1 MKSEP
6 MKPEQ
11 AARLLNAYVDRELDL
26 ATTLEFEAHLAN
38 DPAARAAVEDLTRL
52 STAVRADATY
62 FAAPA
67 RLAALSALSGES
79 ETAGNGRKPRF
90 AGPTS
95 IRWWLPGSAALKLA
109 AGFAAGVLLAV
120 AVISLGRQP
129 GHETRV
135 GNDVVAAH
143 VRATLGNRLT
153 DVASSDQHTVK
164 PWLSSRLDYSPPV
177 QDLAANGFE
186 LSGGRLDYIDGRVVA
201 GLVYRHRQH
210 VIDVFV
216 WPSSED
222 QALRVSARDGFNM
235 VHFARGGMRYWLI
248 SDVAPADLEALA
260 HALPRYSAP

>member
-164 PWLSSRLDYSPPV
+164 PWFQGKLDYAVTVTDFASE
-177 QDLAANGFE
+177 GFP
-186 LSGGRLDYIDGRVVA
+186 LVGGRLDYIEDA
-201 GLVYRHRQH
+201 PAAALVYKRALH
-210 VIDVFV
+210 VVNLFV
-216 WPSSED
+216 WPSKLGGDRALSLFLRRGYR
-222 QALRVSARDGFNM
+222 ALRWTK
-235 VHFARGGMRYWLI
+235 GGMNHLAV
-248 SDVAPADLEALA
+248 SDLDEVDLKKFVDLVQ
-260 HALPRYSAP
+260 RR